1 MPVLV
6 GFVPTPEGRAALRR
20 AVLECHLR
28 GTGLIVVNSE
38 QGPAGL
44 SSAESSAVEVSS
56 ICAELGV
63 DEPQTEIR
71 RFRNGYEPADDVLD
85 VAEETGA
92 ELIVIGLRR
101 RTAVGKLILGGS
113 AQRILLDASCPVLAV
128 KAEQPSSL
136 QSDAQISAG
145 FTISVTG
152 PKVAQTVQSASSS
165 GAATSSR
172 SAQETV

>member
-6 GFVPTPEGRAALRR
+6 GFVPTPEGRAALQR

-28 GTGLIVVNSE
+28 GTSLIVVNSE

-44 SSAESSAVEVSS
+44 SSAELSAAEVSS

-63 DEPQTEIR
+63 NEPDVDIR

-128 KAEQPSSL
+128 KADQPSAS
-136 QSDAQISAG
+136 QGDTQISAS

-152 PKVAQTVQSASSS
+152 SKIAQTTQSA
-165 GAATSSR
+165 ASSR